1 MKKRSSRHKQK
12 KENTTFDPKI
22 HHKSKAGT
30 GYGLKRDYVVTPEES
45 SGKQLEYIFNKE
57 LKKTT

>member
-1 MKKRSSRHKQK
+1 MKKRPGRHKQK

-30 GYGLKRDYVVTPEES
+30 GYGLKRDYVATPEES
-45 SGKQLEYIFNKE
+45 SGKQLAHLFDKLEKNK
-57 LKKTT
+57 

>member
-1 MKKRSSRHKQK
+1 MKKRSGRHKQK

-30 GYGLKRDYVVTPEES
+30 GYGLKRDYVPTPEEA
-45 SGKQLEYIFNKE
+45 SGKQLAHLFDKLEKNK
-57 LKKTT
+57 